1 MAEEPHQELHQAI
14 DLYPEEA
21 TGSGPIGHPY
31 QLALPLDDYGERWV
45 RDPRHH
51 AAQLHAGGKGTVALA
66 HRHAGR
72 WLEQTYP
79 VEAAVA
85 AANAYRGRADV
96 YLSTQRFRGRRRLAK
111 LLSLS
116 SFYADL
122 DYYRIPAL
130 SGLHPYF
137 VLEGAL
143 SVLKARGI
151 PPPTLS
157 ISSGRGLYLVWQHEH
172 VKRSALPRWRAAQ
185 SEITRALLPYGA
197 DPQATDAAR
206 VLRVVGTTNE
216 EAPVYSLLPVGEVYE
231 FNKLV
236 DQVLPMTQAEI
247 HDLRVQRALR
257 ASRRPE
263 KSPQAPP
270 EGFTAATLWE
280 ARLTDLQRLRELRFM
295 DAQMT
300 DYRHRWLFVAGVG
313 MSWLASSPQAMRRE
327 LLELAAEAGSW
338 SEEQTG
344 GKLSSVVHRTRKAF
358 AGERIEW
365 RGEMIDPRYRLT
377 NQRVIE
383 WLEIDASEESRM
395 STLISTDENRRR
407 ERKRDEA
414 RRREAGAMSRGEYEG
429 RADQRREEA
438 RRMAADGLGATEI
451 GKRLKISR
459 QHVYKLLKGSHG

>member
-1 MAEEPHQELHQAI
+1 MN
-14 DLYPEEA
+14 
-21 TGSGPIGHPY
+21 
-31 QLALPLDDYGERWV
+31 GERWV
-45 RDPRHH
+45 KDPRHY
-51 AAQLHAGGKGTVALA
+51 AAQLHSGGRGTVALA
-66 HRHAGR
+66 QRHAGR
-72 WLEQTYP
+72 WLERTYP

-122 DYYRIPAL
+122 DYYRIPELA
-130 SGLHPYF
+130 GLHPYA
-137 VLEGAL
+137 VMEAALYRLEI
-143 SVLKARGI
+143 RGI
-151 PPPTLS
+151 PPPTLA

-206 VLRVVGTTNE
+206 VLRVVGTTNQD
-216 EAPVYSLLPVGEVYE
+216 APVYSLLPVGEVYE
-231 FNKLV
+231 FNKLA

-257 ASRRPE
+257 ANRKPE

-280 ARLTDLQRLRELRFM
+280 ARLTDLQRLRERRFM

-327 LLELAAEAGSW
+327 LFELAAEAGSW
-338 SEEQTG
+338 SEDHAA
-344 GKLSSVVHRTRKAF
+344 GKLSSVVSRTKRAF
-358 AGERIEW
+358 SGERIEW
-365 RGEMIDPRYRLT
+365 RGELIDPRYRLT
-377 NQRVIE
+377 NQRIIE
-383 WLEIDASEESRM
+383 WLEIDASEESCMR
-395 STLISTDENRRR
+395 TLVSGDERRR
-407 ERKRDEA
+407 RDRQRKEP
-414 RRREAGAMSRGEYEG
+414 EMSRTEYEG

-438 RRMAADGLGATEI
+438 RRMAAEGLSQRQIA
-451 GKRLKISR
+451 KRLKINQSTVSR
-459 QHVYKLLKGSHG
+459 ALREG

>member
-1 MAEEPHQELHQAI
+1 VN
-14 DLYPEEA
+14 
-21 TGSGPIGHPY
+21 
-31 QLALPLDDYGERWV
+31 GERWV
-45 RDPRHH
+45 TDPRCHT
-51 AAQLHAGGKGTVALA
+51 AQFHLGGRGTVALA

-72 WLEQTYP
+72 WLERTYP

-116 SFYADL
+116 SLYTDL
-122 DYYRIPAL
+122 DYYRVPELA
-130 SGLHPYF
+130 GLHPYA
-137 VLEGAL
+137 VMEAALTLLEG
-143 SVLKARGI
+143 RGI
-151 PPPTLS
+151 PPPTLA

-185 SEITRALLPYGA
+185 SEITRTLLPYGA

-216 EAPVYSLLPVGEVYE
+216 EREVYSLLPVGEVYE
-231 FNKLV
+231 FNKLA

-257 ASRRPE
+257 ANSRASRKPE
-263 KSPQAPP
+263 RSQQVPPQ
-270 EGFTAATLWE
+270 GFTAATLWE
-280 ARLTDLQRLRELRFM
+280 ARLTDLQKIRELRFM

-327 LLELAAEAGSW
+327 LFELAREAGSW
-338 SEEQTG
+338 SEDHAA
-344 GKLSSVVHRTRKAF
+344 GKLSSVVHRTKRAF

-365 RGEMIDPRYRLT
+365 RGEMLDPRYRLT
-377 NQRVIE
+377 NQRIIE
-383 WLEIDASEESRM
+383 WLEIDASEESCMR
-395 STLISTDENRRR
+395 TLISPDERRR
-407 ERKRDEA
+407 RDRKDPEMTRER
-414 RRREAGAMSRGEYEG
+414 YEG
-429 RADQRREEA
+429 RALERREEA
-438 RRMAADGLGATEI
+438 RRMVAEGLSQRQIA
-451 GKRLKISR
+451 KRLGITQSAVSR
-459 QHVYKLLKGSHG
+459 TLRQG

>member
-21 TGSGPIGHPY
+21 TGPVTGGRPY
-31 QLALPLDDYGERWV
+31 QLALPVDDYGERWV
-45 RDPRHH
+45 KDPRHY
-51 AAQLHAGGKGTVALA
+51 AGQLHAGGKGTVALA
-66 HRHAGR
+66 HRYAGH
-72 WLEQTYP
+72 WLERTYP

-116 SFYADL
+116 SLYADL
-122 DYYRIPAL
+122 DYYRIPELA
-130 SGLHPYF
+130 GLHPYA
-137 VLEGAL
+137 VMEEALHRLEG
-143 SVLKARGI
+143 RGI
-151 PPPTLS
+151 PSPTLA

-206 VLRVVGTTNE
+206 VLRMVGTTNQD
-216 EAPVYSLLPVGEVYE
+216 APVYSLRPVGDVYE
-231 FNKLV
+231 FNKLA

-257 ASRRPE
+257 ANSRASRKPE

-270 EGFTAATLWE
+270 EGFTAGTLWE

-338 SEEQTG
+338 SEQQAG
-344 GKLSSVVHRTRKAF
+344 GKLSSVVHRMGKAF

-377 NQRVIE
+377 NQRIIE
-383 WLEIDASEESRM
+383 WLEIDASEESHMR
-395 STLISTDENRRR
+395 TLICPDERRRRDR
-407 ERKRDEA
+407 ERKEP
-414 RRREAGAMSRGEYEG
+414 EMSRGQYEG
-429 RADQRREEA
+429 RAAHRREEA
-438 RRMAADGLGATEI
+438 NRMAADGLGATEI
-451 GKRLKISR
+451 GRRLKVSR
-459 QHVYKLLKGSHG
+459 QHVYKLLRGSRG